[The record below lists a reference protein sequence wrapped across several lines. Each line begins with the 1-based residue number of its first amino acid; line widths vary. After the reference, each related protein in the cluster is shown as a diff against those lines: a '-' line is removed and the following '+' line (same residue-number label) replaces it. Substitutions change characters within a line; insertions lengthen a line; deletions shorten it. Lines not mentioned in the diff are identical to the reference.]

1 MLFRRI
7 ERSLHIDCCLNQ
19 YGHVMASANGHTVM
33 AGFEGV
39 ATGTMSVVMS
49 GNRDNVPHILNVAD
63 PATEE
68 NYKLLCTIAGRK
80 PLCLQCKQ
88 EGHYRRDCVTPF
100 CRHHNDFVHATET
113 CAATKSYA
121 AAVKRDLSDTEY
133 DMEQETTTT
142 KKVNDIGQFAYV
154 KYNLSFIQPVVVKD
168 KPLPSAV
175 SASHPDGRAV

>member
-19 YGHVMASANGHTVM
+19 YGQVMASANGHTVM

-39 ATGTMSVVMS
+39 ATGIMSVVMS

-68 NYKLLCTIAGRK
+68 NYKLLCIIAGRK
-80 PLCLQCKQ
+80 SLCLQCKQ

-100 CRHHNDFVHATET
+100 CRHHNDFVHAPRHVRQQKVTRRPSSET
-113 CAATKSYA
+113 CRTQSMTWS
-121 AAVKRDLSDTEY
+121 KRR
-133 DMEQETTTT
+133 
-142 KKVNDIGQFAYV
+142 
-154 KYNLSFIQPVVVKD
+154 
-168 KPLPSAV
+168 PLQ
-175 SASHPDGRAV
+175 RR